1 MYPGV
6 GYLRVLRGEG
16 RVSGGRY
23 PGVYPTLSPPGVDAT
38 LAIGIHHTTC
48 CPVIIYVITVV
59 TRFYFQISTRYRRQ
73 NYNRH

>member
-23 PGVYPTLSPPGVDAT
+23 PGVYPTLSPSRSGCYFGDRHPSYYM
-38 LAIGIHHTTC
+38 LSCYHLCHH
-48 CPVIIYVITVV
+48 
-59 TRFYFQISTRYRRQ
+59 RR
-73 NYNRH
+73 H